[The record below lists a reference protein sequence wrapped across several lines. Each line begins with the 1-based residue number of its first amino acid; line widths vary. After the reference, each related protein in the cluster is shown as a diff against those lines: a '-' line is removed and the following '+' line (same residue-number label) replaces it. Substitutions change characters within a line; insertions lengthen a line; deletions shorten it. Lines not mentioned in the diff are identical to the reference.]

1 MCAAQD
7 CIARLLAARAG
18 KRATSIAYHGNVV
31 DLWERLAADGIAIDL
46 GSDQTSCHDPFGGGY
61 YPVQLT
67 VEEANRMMVDDP
79 EEYRHLVSESLLRHM
94 AAIDTISSTSS
105 MQFWDYGNSFL
116 LEASRA
122 GADLRVEGSEGFR
135 YPSYVQDIMGDIFSL
150 GFGPFRWVCT
160 GGGPEDL
167 IETDRIAAAVMSDLH
182 ASCDTST
189 AYGALAEQ
197 HFEDNRRWIVEAPS
211 HNLVVGSSARILYA
225 NAEARMELA
234 KEFNAA
240 LADGRISAPVVL
252 SRDHHD
258 VSGVDSPW
266 RETSNIT
273 DGSIFTADMAIQ
285 NVIGDAFRGATWVA
299 IHNGGGTGWG
309 ESVNGGFGLVLDGS
323 EDCNRRAAS
332 MLEWDVF
339 NGVARRAWAGNANAS
354 TCMKRAT
361 ESSFKMQATE
371 PNWVAASVLDDLEL

>member
-1 MCAAQD
+1 
-7 CIARLLAARAG
+7 
-18 KRATSIAYHGNVV
+18 
-31 DLWERLAADGIAIDL
+31 
-46 GSDQTSCHDPFGGGY
+46 
-61 YPVQLT
+61 
-67 VEEANRMMVDDP
+67 
-79 EEYRHLVSESLLRHM
+79 
-94 AAIDTISSTSS
+94 
-105 MQFWDYGNSFL
+105 
-116 LEASRA
+116 
-122 GADLRVEGSEGFR
+122 
-135 YPSYVQDIMGDIFSL
+135 
-150 GFGPFRWVCT
+150 
-160 GGGPEDL
+160 
-167 IETDRIAAAVMSDLH
+167 MSDLH